1 MEEILENESLS
12 GIGKIKVKIIDKI
25 KKFILLEKEKI
36 EVRKRYKGGKI
47 ESVSKL
53 LELINKTYL
62 KKDIYL
68 TPATQFLNKISNEEF
83 NNIKEF
89 LIKEFKQL
97 DKILVKEIEFIR
109 LYLVKM
115 NVDHLFEGYYKR
127 LRFYNISKKRNLKK
141 EQELFYKNILNIIKE
156 K

>member
-1 MEEILENESLS
+1 MEEILENESIS
-12 GIGKIKVKIIDKI
+12 GIGKIKVKILDKI

-36 EVRKRYKGGKI
+36 EVRKRSKGKI

-89 LIKEFKQL
+89 LIKEFKEI
-97 DKILVKEIEFIR
+97 DKVLVKEIEIVRF
-109 LYLVKM
+109 YLVKM
-115 NVDHLFEGYYKR
+115 NVDHLFDGYYKR
-127 LRFYNISKKRNLKK
+127 LRFYNISKKISLKK